1 MYKYTLLPEL
11 FYVDKSKPEWWNT
24 KFQKQ
29 MEFVKA
35 IGAGQKDVFSVLCA
49 VEKFSAYVS
58 KKPLT
63 MVPVNGWLIPVKYFN
78 VSEV

>member
-1 MYKYTLLPEL
+1 MYKYTLLPKL
-11 FYVDKSKPEWWNT
+11 FYVDKAKPEWWNT

-29 MEFVKA
+29 IEFVKA
-35 IGAGQKDVFSVLCA
+35 IGADKRDAFQILCA
-49 VEKFSAYVS
+49 VESFSTYVS
-58 KKPLT
+58 KTPLT